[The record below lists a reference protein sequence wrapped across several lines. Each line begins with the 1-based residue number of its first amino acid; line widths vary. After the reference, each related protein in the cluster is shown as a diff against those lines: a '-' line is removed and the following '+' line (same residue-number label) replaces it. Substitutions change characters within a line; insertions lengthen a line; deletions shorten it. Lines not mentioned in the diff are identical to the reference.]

1 MAPFGNLSFGR
12 HLLIAVGL
20 LLGICVF
27 LVVQN
32 WDTFTL
38 MYANVAAMNEGKEVA
53 ETMRRPEDLLSYLSS
68 HPEKASLVAYD
79 VGAKEEGIFY
89 RSAVQRPLVNTSHLL
104 LLAEYARRVETGQLD
119 PSRRVPLDSVAI
131 YALPGAGLSNH
142 EEAVA
147 HWRTTNEGRQDSTVA
162 LRQVVEAI
170 AQFRDE
176 AAADWF
182 LTALGRSQV
191 QSLPSRWGLERSEQP
206 LPSSGIYLSWTTSAQ
221 GVSVGAAVDFDSWS
235 REAYADRV
243 YRLVRRLRRDSSFR
257 ERERR
262 QLRQRG
268 SGLSIREQRALAQA
282 TYANGTA
289 ADYATLLAR
298 SVEGDLGST
307 SVANFVQRQ
316 IESPIERDSLD
327 APIEALGT
335 HVGAMPGIISFVGYI
350 RYSTDRP
357 PRVVSLFLEG
367 LPIGLFYHVVQTSLD
382 KGFQLRLLTDPDF
395 FRRVQERLSQSPE
408 TPTNREEDLPEDR
421 S

>member
-1 MAPFGNLSFGR
+1 MAVFGNFSFGR
-12 HLLIAVGL
+12 HLLIAAGL
-20 LLGICVF
+20 LLGVFVF

-32 WDTFTL
+32 WGTFTI

-53 ETMRRPEDLLSYLSS
+53 EEMRRPEDLLSYLSS

-79 VGAKEEGIFY
+79 VGAREEGIFY
-89 RSAVQRPLVNTSHLL
+89 RSGVQRPVVNTTHLL
-104 LLAEYARRVETGQLD
+104 LLAEYARQVEAGELD
-119 PSRRVPLDSVAI
+119 PNRRVPLDSVAT
-131 YALPGAGLSNH
+131 YALPGAGLNNH

-147 HWRTTNEGRQDSTVA
+147 HWRTTNDIRPDSTVA
-162 LRQVVEAI
+162 LRQVAEAI
-170 AQFRDE
+170 AQFGDE

-182 LTALGRSQV
+182 MTALGRSQV
-191 QSLPSRWGLERSEQP
+191 KSLPDRWGLKQSEQP
-206 LPSSGIYLSWTTSAQ
+206 LPSSGIYLSWTPSSQ
-221 GVSVGAAVDFDSWS
+221 GDSGGAAEKYNSMS

-243 YRLVRRLRRDSSFR
+243 YRLVRKLRRDSSFR

-262 QLRQRG
+262 QLEQRG

-282 TYANGTA
+282 TYAKGTA

-316 IESPIERDSLD
+316 IESPIEHDSLQ

-335 HVGAMPGIISFVGYI
+335 QVGAMPGIISFVGYI
-350 RYSTDRP
+350 RYRTDRP
-357 PRVVSLFLEG
+357 PRVVSLFLED

-382 KGFQLRLLTDPDF
+382 KGFQLRLLTEPDF
-395 FRRVQERLSQSPE
+395 FRRVQKHLSQSPE
-408 TPTNREEDLPEDR
+408 MSTNQEGNLPEDM